1 MIDDRAHRDGHR
13 YPEVVSPI
21 ILTVYTKSPRKWLL
35 LDRETGESYEGNET
49 GSWDKLKPKEDDNV
63 N

>member
-1 MIDDRAHRDGHR
+1 LIDDRAHREGHR
-13 YPEVVSPI
+13 YPEVETPI

-49 GSWDKLKPKEDDNV
+49 GSWDKLQPKESDA
-63 N
+63 